1 MVLQPL
7 DLTASSS
14 PCQGLLNILKSL
26 DLSHNKIQDCSEF
39 LLPLAELEH
48 LNLGYNFLQR
58 APLLGLS
65 ARNKLLTLVLRN
77 NELETING
85 VEQLCNLQHLDLSYN
100 LLVEHSQLA
109 PLSLLHCLRTL
120 HLEGNPLFFQ
130 RSHRISTVGHLS
142 PRAAHVRLQLDGRPL
157 TSSEL
162 VHLPKA
168 VQLIGQVGRT
178 TPPIAM
184 VPERGTQEVSSG
196 AGEMSDSLSVSEPGV
211 SRQRRKKSRNRVRV
225 RRASISE
232 PSDTDYEPRSSSALQ
247 DIVLHHQ
254 KDIERMDEFRDQLGE
269 DWLRYQHHLEGVPF
283 AAPDTKMP
291 LGPVDSSS
299 DPSQQGMRPQEECPP
314 ALMLSSEPT
323 EAAEELETEST
334 LQWPGRSLDNMES
347 ALETSLSLPRGL
359 ELIPACEEEEEE
371 EEAEFGVDVCLPL
384 LVGLLPEDSDGH
396 LRSTGPLFLRI
407 KSGHALEVD
416 VHTGSV
422 LTRLELDSL
431 REVSISEAMW
441 TDKGEERRL
450 PVLELHF
457 SYISRPRRRR
467 RYVMLDDDPQGAL
480 QALASVLSQIAEGN
494 GQQAAAEKD
503 QPGSAPLQCL
513 RCRQVF
519 QQGWSQEAEPDP
531 TAADG
536 TLLCPQCGSDH
547 VVQLAAQTAPA
558 TSTPVL
564 GHSEAN
570 ATAGKFFGKAPPAG
584 DHQVLSAL
592 LGNEVPQA
600 VEKEQQNPN
609 LEEADLTDT
618 FLTARS
624 GTFYI
629 GSASYESDG
638 LPGFQSSAHADSTAP
653 LPAEGKDDLDTSW
666 KYCYSAP
673 QLQFCPSPPPEGS
686 SISIAQFDLSSEDF
700 DVVDHRL
707 KLFLDVEVFEDD
719 SEELR
724 CFFKAGT
731 SGPEGKDFVM
741 VLGLRCV
748 VLLLE
753 LTSQGS
759 GGSRR
764 LSKVPRGFLSYPDP
778 THPISTDQRS
788 GAPWL
793 VTSAETQRSA
803 LILCPQVSVVKLGDP
818 EEFPTLLVVSDQH
831 FYFLEIGTDTQGQ
844 PCDWLQKRERYGVA
858 QLRYLE
864 VGLGSQSIH
873 MEFEEEGAS
882 FTLLVRDS
890 SRCKRFFSFLAG
902 KCTHRKGQAPSAA
915 SHACT
920 IPPPLMSEVP
930 GFEEK
935 HSLVRKGFGACQSSG
950 RNQLTLLLHKML
962 QMSSPAPRRQQ
973 GVGSSTRNLGGSVEH
988 AGSHLPRGPRME
1000 ETFVFVHHADRIACR
1015 VRSWCY
1021 RCEDGTQK
1029 MDSIPYKHTSGQKT
1043 MAEKSGAWPLGGLAG
1058 SQFRSAT
1065 VVKGIARELAPT
1077 SESKLQSISTT
1088 RLGPQHHLWYTLFMK
1103 GVEERKHREPVPI
1116 SKLPISE
1123 LPVVFR
1129 TLQPLVSDAVN
1140 PDVQLQFFYLL
1151 AFIKQDDGLSPVT
1164 VLATE
1169 ECLYLLNEDHQWC
1182 KNPAGASGTTMSPGD
1197 KVTVRENQPISCV
1210 SSVRRFSSNPH
1221 RVDITLYDEANRTA
1235 VGTGELM
1242 VLKEEKVW
1250 ALKTDSEDLTQ
1261 ALVDWVR
1268 THWEAMFGV
1277 KLTTSVQESVS

>member
-1 MVLQPL
+1 MAAPPAGQMPLVQSLATLLRDCGDSVLNGTSTLTLRVGCLQHLTRLFEQYLLARTHQHGFLALPSHPA
-7 DLTASSS
+7 DTASLLQVQFLFDMLQKTVSLKLISPPGSRIQSMVKIFPFKSLKCLELKCIPPHCLEGLRAVYSQLEVFICSKSLNTLEEILSLRGGDLSS
-14 PCQGLLNILKSL
+14 ALPWLELHTLNFSYNSIICLDESLGLLNILKSL

-178 TPPIAM
+178 TPPVAM

-359 ELIPACEEEEEE
+359 ELIPACEEEEE

-584 DHQVLSAL
+584 DHQV
-592 LGNEVPQA
+592 PQA

-724 CFFKAGT
+724 CFFK
-731 SGPEGKDFVM
+731 
-741 VLGLRCV
+741 
-748 VLLLE
+748 
-753 LTSQGS
+753 
-759 GGSRR
+759 
-764 LSKVPRGFLSYPDP
+764 
-778 THPISTDQRS
+778 
-788 GAPWL
+788 
-793 VTSAETQRSA
+793 
-803 LILCPQVSVVKLGDP
+803 VSVVKLGDP

-902 KCTHRKGQAPSAA
+902 
-915 SHACT
+915 
-920 IPPPLMSEVP
+920 
-930 GFEEK
+930 
-935 HSLVRKGFGACQSSG
+935 
-950 RNQLTLLLHKML
+950 
-962 QMSSPAPRRQQ
+962 
-973 GVGSSTRNLGGSVEH
+973 
-988 AGSHLPRGPRME
+988 
-1000 ETFVFVHHADRIACR
+1000 
-1015 VRSWCY
+1015 
-1021 RCEDGTQK
+1021 
-1029 MDSIPYKHTSGQKT
+1029 
-1043 MAEKSGAWPLGGLAG
+1043 
-1058 SQFRSAT
+1058 
-1065 VVKGIARELAPT
+1065 IARELAPT

-1088 RLGPQHHLWYTLFMK
+1088 RLGPQHHLW
-1103 GVEERKHREPVPI
+1103 
-1116 SKLPISE
+1116 
-1123 LPVVFR
+1123 
-1129 TLQPLVSDAVN
+1129 PLVSDAVN

-1221 RVDITLYDEANRTA
+1221 RVDITLYDE
-1235 VGTGELM
+1235 

>member
-1 MVLQPL
+1 MAAPPAGQMPLVQSLATLLRDCGDSVLNGTSTLTLRVGCLQHLTRLFEQYLLARTHQHGFLALPSHPA
-7 DLTASSS
+7 DTASLLQVQFLFDMLQKTVSLKLISPPGSRIQSMVKIFPFKSLKCLELKCIPPHCLEGLRAVYSQLEVFICSKSLNTLEEILSLRGGDLSS
-14 PCQGLLNILKSL
+14 ALPWLELHTLNFSYNSIICLDESLGLLNILKSL

-162 VHLPKA
+162 VVSAPLPTNLPHLCSPHISPVGCLSLQHLPKA

-178 TPPIAM
+178 TPPVAM

-359 ELIPACEEEEEE
+359 ELIPACEEEEE

-584 DHQVLSAL
+584 DHQV
-592 LGNEVPQA
+592 PQA

-724 CFFKAGT
+724 CFFK
-731 SGPEGKDFVM
+731 
-741 VLGLRCV
+741 
-748 VLLLE
+748 
-753 LTSQGS
+753 
-759 GGSRR
+759 
-764 LSKVPRGFLSYPDP
+764 
-778 THPISTDQRS
+778 
-788 GAPWL
+788 
-793 VTSAETQRSA
+793 
-803 LILCPQVSVVKLGDP
+803 VSVVKLGDP

-902 KCTHRKGQAPSAA
+902 
-915 SHACT
+915 
-920 IPPPLMSEVP
+920 
-930 GFEEK
+930 
-935 HSLVRKGFGACQSSG
+935 
-950 RNQLTLLLHKML
+950 
-962 QMSSPAPRRQQ
+962 
-973 GVGSSTRNLGGSVEH
+973 
-988 AGSHLPRGPRME
+988 
-1000 ETFVFVHHADRIACR
+1000 
-1015 VRSWCY
+1015 
-1021 RCEDGTQK
+1021 
-1029 MDSIPYKHTSGQKT
+1029 
-1043 MAEKSGAWPLGGLAG
+1043 
-1058 SQFRSAT
+1058 
-1065 VVKGIARELAPT
+1065 IARELAPT

-1088 RLGPQHHLWYTLFMK
+1088 RLGPQHHLW
-1103 GVEERKHREPVPI
+1103 
-1116 SKLPISE
+1116 
-1123 LPVVFR
+1123 
-1129 TLQPLVSDAVN
+1129 PLVSDAVN

-1221 RVDITLYDEANRTA
+1221 RVDITLYDE
-1235 VGTGELM
+1235 

>member
-1 MVLQPL
+1 MAAPPAGQMPLVQSLATLLRDCGDSVLNGTSTLTLRVGCLQHLTRLFEQYLLARTHQHGFLALPSHPA
-7 DLTASSS
+7 DTASLLQVQFLFDMLQKTVSLKLISPPGSRIQSMLKCIPPHCLEGLRAVYSQLEVFICSKSLNTLEEILSLRGGDLSS
-14 PCQGLLNILKSL
+14 ALPWLELHTLNFSYNSIICLDESLGLLNILKSL

-162 VHLPKA
+162 VVSAPLPTNLPHLCSPHISPVGCLSLQHLPKA

-178 TPPIAM
+178 TPPVAM

-359 ELIPACEEEEEE
+359 ELIPACEEEEE

-584 DHQVLSAL
+584 DHQV
-592 LGNEVPQA
+592 PQA

-724 CFFKAGT
+724 CFFK
-731 SGPEGKDFVM
+731 
-741 VLGLRCV
+741 
-748 VLLLE
+748 
-753 LTSQGS
+753 
-759 GGSRR
+759 
-764 LSKVPRGFLSYPDP
+764 
-778 THPISTDQRS
+778 
-788 GAPWL
+788 
-793 VTSAETQRSA
+793 
-803 LILCPQVSVVKLGDP
+803 VSVVKLGDP

-902 KCTHRKGQAPSAA
+902 
-915 SHACT
+915 
-920 IPPPLMSEVP
+920 
-930 GFEEK
+930 
-935 HSLVRKGFGACQSSG
+935 
-950 RNQLTLLLHKML
+950 
-962 QMSSPAPRRQQ
+962 
-973 GVGSSTRNLGGSVEH
+973 
-988 AGSHLPRGPRME
+988 
-1000 ETFVFVHHADRIACR
+1000 
-1015 VRSWCY
+1015 
-1021 RCEDGTQK
+1021 
-1029 MDSIPYKHTSGQKT
+1029 
-1043 MAEKSGAWPLGGLAG
+1043 
-1058 SQFRSAT
+1058 
-1065 VVKGIARELAPT
+1065 IARELAPT

-1088 RLGPQHHLWYTLFMK
+1088 RLGPQHHLW
-1103 GVEERKHREPVPI
+1103 
-1116 SKLPISE
+1116 
-1123 LPVVFR
+1123 
-1129 TLQPLVSDAVN
+1129 PLVSDAVN

-1221 RVDITLYDEANRTA
+1221 RVDITLYDE
-1235 VGTGELM
+1235 